1 MKVIKT
7 DETIPQWPVALL
19 QRLARYIFGKDQIQ
33 NMSGRVL
40 FSETGNRIVAGDDI
54 PWGESVDLISR
65 TNLNNLIATQD
76 LKYSFLQGPRNAYNC
91 SQNFHD
97 SN

>member
-1 MKVIKT
+1 M
-7 DETIPQWPVALL
+7 
-19 QRLARYIFGKDQIQ
+19 
-33 NMSGRVL
+33 

-76 LKYSFLQGPRNAYNC
+76 LKYSFLQGPRSAY
-91 SQNFHD
+91 
-97 SN
+97 